1 MKRIFILMTALTM
14 LMSCGK
20 NDIVPPTTTDKEAAV
35 ETPGNNSETTTPTV
49 ENNIIVGYATYW
61 DSVLPD
67 PTLLT
72 HINYSFAHIKND
84 FESLDIKTS
93 SRLKKIVALK
103 EKNPDLKVC
112 LAVGG
117 WGAGNF
123 SEMAA
128 DENHRKKFCENCV
141 KACETYNL
149 DGIDLDWEYPTS
161 SSAGISSSPNDTKN
175 FNLLVAELKEAL
187 GENRVLTMASSS
199 SAKYVDFKTAIKYL
213 DWVNIMSYDM
223 GKPPQHNSGLHS
235 SSMTKRSCEEAV
247 KFHYQAGVPYSK
259 MTLGMPFY
267 GHGNEKDFKEGIY
280 FNKIKTDG
288 YTEKWDDKAMVPYLV
303 NESGTMVLT
312 YDNERSIGLKADF
325 VKSKGLLGA
334 MYWNIEGDDKNW
346 TLSKAI
352 ASRLLDK
359 AE

>member
-1 MKRIFILMTALTM
+1 MKTLYSLLVGLLLIC
-14 LMSCGK
+14 SCDK
-20 NDIVPPTTTDKEAAV
+20 QEQSPVIKPPIAAPEDNTSNPTTPDTKV
-35 ETPGNNSETTTPTV
+35 EEH
-49 ENNIIVGYATYW
+49 IIVGYATYW
-61 DSVLPD
+61 DTAMPD
-67 PTLLT
+67 PANLT

-93 SRLKKIVALK
+93 SRLKKIAALK
-103 EKNPDLKVC
+103 DTNPDLKVL

-128 DENHRKKFCENCV
+128 DETHRKNFCKNCL
-141 KACETYNL
+141 AAIEQYNL

-175 FNLLVAELKEAL
+175 FNLLLADMRELF
-187 GENRVLTMASSS
+187 GEKYLITMASSS

-223 GKPPQHNSGLHS
+223 GKPPQHNAALYS
-235 SSMTKRSCEEAV
+235 SSMTKRSCEDAV
-247 KFHYQAGVPYSK
+247 KFHQQAGVPYSK

-267 GHGNEKDFKEGIY
+267 GHGDTKAFKEGIY
-280 FNKIKTDG
+280 FNKIKTEG

-303 NESGTMVLT
+303 DANGTMVLT
-312 YDNERSIGLKADF
+312 YDNERSIGLKADYI
-325 VKSKGLLGA
+325 KSKGLLGA

-352 ASRLLDK
+352 ATRLLPAK
-359 AE
+359 

>member
-1 MKRIFILMTALTM
+1 MKTLYSLLFCM
-14 LMSCGK
+14 LLVCGCGK
-20 NDIVPPTTTDKEAAV
+20 QEQAPVIKPPVAAPEDNTSTPTTPDKV
-35 ETPGNNSETTTPTV
+35 EKQ
-49 ENNIIVGYATYW
+49 IIVGYATYW
-61 DSVLPD
+61 DTAMPD

-72 HINYSFAHIKND
+72 HINYSFAHIKSD

-93 SRLKKIVALK
+93 SRLKKIAALK
-103 EKNPDLKVC
+103 DQNPDLKVL

-128 DENHRKKFCENCV
+128 DETHRKNFCKNCL
-141 KACETYNL
+141 AAMEQYNL

-175 FNLLVAELKEAL
+175 FNLLVADMRELF
-187 GENRVLTMASSS
+187 GEKYLITMASSS

-223 GKPPQHNSGLHS
+223 GKPPQHNAALYS
-235 SSMTKRSCEEAV
+235 STMTKRSCEDAV
-247 KFHYQAGVPYSK
+247 KFHYQAGIPYSK

-267 GHGNEKDFKEGIY
+267 GHGDTKAFKEGIY

-288 YTEKWDDKAMVPYLV
+288 YTEKWDDKAKVPYLV
-303 NESGTMVLT
+303 DANGTMVLT
-312 YDNERSIGLKADF
+312 YDNEKSIGLKADYI
-325 VKSKGLLGA
+325 KSKGLLGA

-352 ASRLLDK
+352 ATRLLTP

>member
-1 MKRIFILMTALTM
+1 MKTLYSLLIGLLLIC
-14 LMSCGK
+14 SCDKQGQSPVIK
-20 NDIVPPTTTDKEAAV
+20 PPIAAPEDNTSNPTNPDTKV
-35 ETPGNNSETTTPTV
+35 EEH
-49 ENNIIVGYATYW
+49 IIVGYATYW
-61 DSVLPD
+61 DTAMPD
-67 PTLLT
+67 PTNLT

-93 SRLKKIVALK
+93 SRLKKIAALK
-103 EKNPDLKVC
+103 DTNPDLKVL

-128 DENHRKKFCENCV
+128 DETHRKNFCKNCL
-141 KACETYNL
+141 AAIEQYNL

-175 FNLLVAELKEAL
+175 FNLLLADMRELF
-187 GENRVLTMASSS
+187 GEKYLITMASSS

-223 GKPPQHNSGLHS
+223 GKPPQHNAALYS
-235 SSMTKRSCEEAV
+235 SSMTKRSCEDAV
-247 KFHYQAGVPYSK
+247 KFHQQAGVPYSK

-267 GHGNEKDFKEGIY
+267 GHGDTKAFKEGIY

-288 YTEKWDDKAMVPYLV
+288 YTEKWDDKAKVPYLV
-303 NESGTMVLT
+303 DANGTMVLT
-312 YDNERSIGLKADF
+312 YDNEQSIGLKADYI
-325 VKSKGLLGA
+325 KSKGLLGA

-352 ASRLLDK
+352 ATRLLPAK
-359 AE
+359 

>member
-1 MKRIFILMTALTM
+1 MFAFLIM
-14 LMSCGK
+14 LLSSCDK
-20 NDIVPPTTTDKEAAV
+20 NNDAPNYSGNDKVAIPEEPAAPGPAV
-35 ETPGNNSETTTPTV
+35 EDH
-49 ENNIIVGYATYW
+49 IIVGYATYW
-61 DSVLPD
+61 DTVMPD
-67 PTLLT
+67 PTNLT
-72 HINYSFAHIKND
+72 HINYSFAHIKSD

-93 SRLKKIVALK
+93 SRLKKIAGLK
-103 EKNPDLKVC
+103 ETNPDLKVL

-128 DENHRKKFCENCV
+128 DETHRKNFCKNCL
-141 KACETYNL
+141 AAIEQYGL

-175 FNLLVAELKEAL
+175 FNLLLADLRETL
-187 GENRVLTMASSS
+187 GEERLLTMASSS

-235 SSMTKRSCEEAV
+235 SSMTKRSCEDAV
-247 KFHYQAGVPYSK
+247 KFHYDAGVPYSK

-267 GHGNEKDFKEGIY
+267 GHGNGKDFKEGIY
-280 FNKIKTDG
+280 FNKIKVG
-288 YTEKWDDKAMVPYLV
+288 NFTEQWDDKAMVPYLV
-303 NESGTMVLT
+303 NDSGTMVLT
-312 YDNERSIGLKADF
+312 YDNERSIGLKAEY

-334 MYWNIEGDDKNW
+334 MYWNIEGDDASW

-352 ASRLLDK
+352 ATVLK
-359 AE
+359 